1 MDGNQNL
8 HAPAVGTAVTTHHD
22 PPGEAPI
29 SRLVA
34 ELVAKCP
41 GERIT
46 IAEMTEAFG
55 ERAFGILI
63 LMLCLPGLLPGMA
76 CVFGAPILILG
87 VQMGI
92 GMRRPVFPG
101 FIARLSLKRTDVMRM
116 SSGSSR
122 WLSKVERWVKPRPG
136 PFTSPFADRV
146 VGWLSA
152 YAALML
158 ILPGPGTNGPPAF
171 GTMVMTLGVLE
182 NDSRVIGWGML
193 LTFLGNLFATVVL
206 GLVAWFG
213 FEALNWV
220 WNYFF

>member
-1 MDGNQNL
+1 MDGNHDP
-8 HAPAVGTAVTTHHD
+8 HAPAAVSAVTANHE

-34 ELVAKCP
+34 ELVARCP
-41 GERIT
+41 GERIS
-46 IAEMTEAFG
+46 IGEMTAVFG
-55 ERAFGILI
+55 ERAFGMLI

-76 CVFGAPILILG
+76 SVFGTPILILG
-87 VQMGI
+87 VQMGL

-101 FIARLSLKRTDVMRM
+101 FISRLSLKRSDVMRL
-116 SSGSSR
+116 SGGSSR
-122 WLSKVERWVKPRPG
+122 WLSKIERWVKPRPG
-136 PFTSPFADRV
+136 PFTTKFADKV

-171 GTMVMTLGVLE
+171 GTMVMTLGLVE

-206 GLVAWFG
+206 VLVVWFG
-213 FEALNWV
+213 FEAMHYV